1 MKVEAFEWVVDHV
14 TTDTERSDNPPNDT
28 PNQLRAATARQQ
40 RRGAAVAAP
49 NNCIGRSELQ
59 LP

>member
-1 MKVEAFEWVVDHV
+1 MGEV
-14 TTDTERSDNPPNDT
+14 TKAEILGLPNGT
-28 PNQLRAATARQQ
+28 PNQLRAATARQE

-49 NNCIGRSELQ
+49 NNCIGRSDLQ